1 MNLSDIKGIGP
12 KTEKLFNKAGVFT
25 VDDLLKYYPRY
36 YDIFEEPVLINDLEN
51 DRIFTLYLTV
61 SRNIEIKR
69 VRNLIIINALLSD
82 ETGNTVRAT
91 WFNAPYLKNTLA
103 TGSKHIFRGPVKVK
117 NGAYILEQPKIFT
130 KEAYAKKNGEMQP
143 VYPLV
148 SGLTNTVVQKS
159 VKEALSQADNISE
172 YLPKIIL
179 DEYNL
184 NDVKKSIYDIH
195 YPKNKND
202 AIIARQRLVF
212 DEFFSFIYTLRMF
225 KDSSGFLQNKHV
237 LDIDER
243 VEEFIGT
250 LPYKLTN
257 AQLGAWEDIKN
268 DFSSEKAMNRLI
280 QGDVGSGKTVV
291 AILALLNVAFH
302 DLQGAIM
309 VPTEVLA
316 RQHFEEI
323 SNLIQKNNYDFEAVL
338 LTGSMTAKE
347 KREVLDSIKNDE
359 KIKIIVGTHA
369 IFQEK
374 VEYRS
379 LSLVIT
385 DEQHRFGVKQRQ
397 AIAKKG
403 DNPHVIVMSA
413 TPIPRTLAIILYGD
427 LDISVIDELP
437 ANRLPIKNCVVG
449 NEYRPNAYRFMEKQ
463 IEQGRQVYIICPS
476 VEYSEAIE
484 GENVVDYADKLK
496 KIFPP
501 SVKISFVHGKMNNSK
516 KNEIMNQFALN
527 EIQILVSTTVV
538 EVGVNVPN
546 ATVMMIENSER
557 FGLAALHQLRGRVG
571 RGGFQ
576 SYCIFV
582 NGSKKK
588 DASKRLDILA
598 KSNDGFKISS
608 EDLKLRGPGDFFGV
622 RQSGD
627 MEFKI
632 GDIYTDSKILKQAD
646 DAVNKIDEN
655 YFDLNVTEKNKITE
669 AVKEYNSYG
678 IDNTRIN
685 I

>member
-12 KTEKLFNKAGVFT
+12 KTEKLFNKAGVYS
-25 VDDLLKYYPRY
+25 VDDLLKYYPKN
-36 YDIFEEPVLINDLEN
+36 YDIFEEPVLVNDLEN
-51 DRIFTLYLTV
+51 DRVFALKLTV
-61 SRNIEIKR
+61 TRHVEIKR
-69 VRNLIIINALLSD
+69 VRNLIIVNAILSD
-82 ETGNTVRAT
+82 ATGNTVRAT
-91 WFNAPYLKNTLA
+91 WFNAPYLKNTLVN
-103 TGSKHIFRGPVKVK
+103 GSSHIFRGFIKVK
-117 NGAYILEQPKIFT
+117 NGAYILEQPKIYT
-130 KEAYAKKNGEMQP
+130 EEAYKEKMGEMQP

-148 SGLTNTVVQKS
+148 KGLTNNIVQKS
-159 VKEALSQADNISE
+159 VRDALESLGRIND
-172 YLPKIIL
+172 YLPEEIAN
-179 DEYNL
+179 EYDL
-184 NDVKKSIYDIH
+184 ETLSEAIYNIH
-195 YPKNKND
+195 YPKSTEQVIK
-202 AIIARQRLVF
+202 ARGRLVF
-212 DEFFSFIYTLRMF
+212 DEFFSFVYMLRMF
-225 KDSSGFLQNKHV
+225 KEDNGIIENKHK
-237 LDIDER
+237 LSIDDR
-243 VEEFIGT
+243 VEDFVTT
-250 LPYKLTN
+250 LPYQLTRAQEN
-257 AQLGAWEDIKN
+257 AWMDIKK
-268 DFSSEKAMNRLI
+268 DFMSDRAMNRLI
-280 QGDVGSGKTVV
+280 QGDVGSGKTIV

-302 DLQGAIM
+302 NLQGAIM

-316 RQHFEEI
+316 RQHFDEI
-323 SNLIQKNNYDFEAVL
+323 SNIIASNGYDFNAVL

-347 KREVLDSIKNDE
+347 KRETYASIKNDDSVR
-359 KIKIIVGTHA
+359 IIVGTHA
-369 IFQEK
+369 IFQEN
-374 VEYRS
+374 VEYKK
-379 LSLVIT
+379 LALVIT

-397 AIAKKG
+397 AISQKG

-463 IEQGRQVYIICPS
+463 IQQGRQIYIICPS
-476 VEYSEAIE
+476 VEYSEAVE
-484 GENVVDYADKLK
+484 GENVIDYSDKLK

-501 SVKISFVHGKMNNSK
+501 SVKINYLHGKMKNSE
-516 KNEIMNQFALN
+516 KNEIIDSFAKN
-527 EIQILVSTTVV
+527 ETQILVSTTVV

-608 EDLKLRGPGDFFGV
+608 EDLKLRGPGDFFGI

-632 GDIYTDSKILKQAD
+632 GDVYTDSKILKQAD
-646 DAVNKIDEN
+646 DAVKKIESHYFNLDEVSIEELNKSI
-655 YFDLNVTEKNKITE
+655 KSM
-669 AVKEYNSYG
+669 YNYG
-678 IDNTRIN
+678 IDDNRIN

>member
-12 KTEKLFNKAGVFT
+12 KTEKLFNKAGVYS
-25 VDDLLKYYPRY
+25 VDDLLKYYPRN
-36 YDIFEEPVLINDLEN
+36 YDIFEEPVLVNDLEN
-51 DRIFTLYLTV
+51 DRVFSLRLKV
-61 SRNIEIKR
+61 ARNPEIKKIR
-69 VRNLIIINALLSD
+69 SLIIINALLSD
-82 ETGNTVRAT
+82 SEGNTIRAT
-91 WFNAPYLKNTLA
+91 WFNAPYLKSTLEA
-103 TGSKHIFRGPVKVK
+103 GSSHIFRGFVKVK
-117 NGAYILEQPKIFT
+117 NGAYLLEQPKIYTESSYKT
-130 KEAYAKKNGEMQP
+130 KTGEMQP
-143 VYPLV
+143 IYPLV
-148 SGLTNTVVQKS
+148 KGLTNTVVQKS
-159 VKEALSQADNISE
+159 VKAAIDLIKDYDD
-172 YLPKIIL
+172 YLP
-179 DEYNL
+179 DEIRKEYELCDIWNAI
-184 NDVKKSIYDIH
+184 NSIH
-195 YPKNKND
+195 YPTTKESV
-202 AIIARQRLVF
+202 IRARNRLVF
-212 DEFFSFIYTLRMF
+212 DEFFSFVYMLRMF
-225 KDSSGFLQNKHV
+225 KENKGIVENKHV
-237 LDIDER
+237 LDVDCRIETFIDS
-243 VEEFIGT
+243 

-257 AQLGAWEDIKN
+257 AQKNTWEEIKA
-268 DFSSEKAMNRLI
+268 DFSGNKPMNRLV
-280 QGDVGSGKTVV
+280 QGDVGSGKTII

-302 DLQGAIM
+302 GLQGALM

-323 SNLIQKNNYDFEAVL
+323 TSIIKQNNYPFKAVL

-347 KREVLDSIKNDE
+347 KRETLSLIKNDE
-359 KIKIIVGTHA
+359 SVKIIVGTHA
-369 IFQEK
+369 VFQES
-374 VEYRS
+374 VEYNN
-379 LSLVIT
+379 LGLAIT

-397 AIAKKG
+397 AIAQKG

-449 NEYRPNAYRFMEKQ
+449 NEYRPNAYKFMKKQ
-463 IEQGRQVYIICPS
+463 IDEGRQIYIICPS
-476 VEYSEAIE
+476 VEYSEATE
-484 GENVVDYADKLK
+484 GENVIDYADKLM

-501 SVKISFVHGKMNNSK
+501 SVRISYLHGKMKNSD
-516 KNEIMNQFALN
+516 KNEIMEKFASN

-571 RGGFQ
+571 RGKYQ
-576 SYCIFV
+576 SYCIFI

-598 KSNDGFKISS
+598 KTNDGFEISS
-608 EDLKLRGPGDFFGV
+608 EDLKLRGPGDFFGI

-632 GDIYTDSKILKQAD
+632 GDIYTDSKVLKQAD
-646 DAVNKIDEN
+646 EAVKKIAEN
-655 YFDLNVTEKNKITE
+655 YFNLSEERLKALNRSIRFMN
-669 AVKEYNSYG
+669 NYG
-678 IDNTRIN
+678 VDNTRIN